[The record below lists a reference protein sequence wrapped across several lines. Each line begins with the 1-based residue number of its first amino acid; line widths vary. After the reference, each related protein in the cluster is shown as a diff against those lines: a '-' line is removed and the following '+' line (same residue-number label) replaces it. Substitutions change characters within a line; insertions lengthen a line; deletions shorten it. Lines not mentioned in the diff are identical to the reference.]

1 MPHTDR
7 DRPTSAPPLS
17 PEHAEALMQ
26 TAPTLAIV
34 TKSERMRAILS
45 RLATIARSDTSVLLV
60 GETGVG
66 KELFADYV
74 HRASARFD
82 RPFIKLSLSAMPHEL
97 LESELFGHE
106 RGSFTSAVSD
116 KRGLFDLAHTG
127 TLFLD
132 DIDDVPPSVQVKLL
146 RVLESHQVMRVGGNT
161 PSAIDVRLITAS
173 KVDLKDLVAR
183 NQFRADLFYRINV
196 CPVEIPALRERRE
209 DVPLLAEVLPQ
220 ALRGGA
226 DAHDLARR
234 RARTV
239 AVPTG
244 RETCGNCGTSCS
256 GWRSL
261 PSRES
266 GLKIFPPRSLSAATW
281 RSSPRPARGAWW
293 TATCRTPKWWRAWNA
308 TCCGKRSP
316 KPAAARKPRAC
327 SVSVCPPSATN

>member
-1 MPHTDR
+1 
-7 DRPTSAPPLS
+7 
-17 PEHAEALMQ
+17 
-26 TAPTLAIV
+26 
-34 TKSERMRAILS
+34 
-45 RLATIARSDTSVLLV
+45 
-60 GETGVG
+60 
-66 KELFADYV
+66 
-74 HRASARFD
+74 
-82 RPFIKLSLSAMPHEL
+82 MPHEL

-239 AVPTG
+239 AV
-244 RETCGNCGTSCS
+244 R
-256 GWRSL
+256 L
-261 PSRES
+261 
-266 GLKIFPPRSLSAATW
+266 A
-281 RSSPRPARGAWW
+281 
-293 TATCRTPKWWRAWNA
+293 
-308 TCCGKRSP
+308 GKRAGTAEHH
-316 KPAAARKPRAC
+316 AAVGALCRVGNRG
-327 SVSVCPPSATN
+327 